1 MLEWITVKL
10 MPKAD
15 VIIYP
20 NGRFYFTG
28 HAQKRLE
35 LYKSHWKIV
44 EDVQKKRLAML
55 FDESGRDAS
64 FGYTCI
70 PCVVARDYLGKFR
83 LLPLGDKG
91 YILEPIE

>member
-1 MLEWITVKL
+1 MLEWIPVRL
-10 MPKAD
+10 MPNPD
-15 VIIYP
+15 IIIYP
-20 NGRFYFTG
+20 NGRFYFTS

-35 LYKSHWKIV
+35 LYKYQWQIV

-55 FDESGRDAS
+55 FAESGRDAS

>member
-1 MLEWITVKL
+1 MLEWIPVKL

-15 VIIYP
+15 VMIYP
-20 NGRFYFTG
+20 NGRFYFAG
-28 HAQKRLE
+28 QAQRRLA
-35 LYKSHWKIV
+35 LYEKQWKIV
-44 EDVQKKRLAML
+44 EDVQKKRLAMIAV
-55 FDESGRDAS
+55 ESGRDVS